1 VTILD
6 LALMYPHSLHK
17 RLSSTG
23 VVILNTSN
31 GIKNTETTTTTTTT
45 IIMMM
50 MMIIIII
57 IHGFT
62 ALSGP
67 WPPQNAEICFIIV
80 QMQIFQAFLM
90 LYKGTLNKPKE
101 LAVIHS
107 VYSPYL
113 KNSLLL

>member
-1 VTILD
+1 
-6 LALMYPHSLHK
+6 MYPHSLHK

-31 GIKNTETTTTTTTT
+31 GIQNIEITTTTTT
-45 IIMMM
+45 II
-50 MMIIIII
+50 
-57 IHGFT
+57 IHGST
-62 ALSGP
+62 ALSRP

-80 QMQIFQAFLM
+80 QLQVFQAFLM

-101 LAVIHS
+101 LAIIHS